1 MFTRIL
7 ILAPHPDDAELG
19 CGGTIARLADEGRGV
34 MVATLTDR
42 DGNCPLMGDI
52 ASESENALEQLV
64 GAARMKSGQ
73 CVLIHL
79 AFPLFEMRTV
89 RQHVLSTFE
98 RLRRELKPDA
108 VFAPALGDLHQDH
121 QVCMDEAARAFK
133 GVTLLGYHILR
144 SNPDFAPS
152 VYVGITE
159 DQLARKAAA
168 VACYSTQ
175 RDKAYCQ
182 PPVLRAQAAFCGAQ
196 CGLPLAEAFSVRW
209 AVMP

>member
-1 MFTRIL
+1 MFTRVL
-7 ILAPHPDDAELG
+7 ILSPHPDDEALG
-19 CGGTIARLADEGRGV
+19 CGGTVARLADDSREV
-34 MVATLTDR
+34 IVVTLTDR
-42 DGNCPLMGDI
+42 DANQPLLDDI

-64 GAARMKSGQ
+64 GAARVKSGQ
-73 CVLIHL
+73 CALIHL

-89 RQHVLSTFE
+89 RQHVLTTFE

-121 QVCMDEAARAFK
+121 QVCMEEAARAFK

-144 SNPDFAPS
+144 SNPEFAPA

-159 DQLARKAAA
+159 EQLERKTAA
-168 VACYSTQ
+168 VQCYSTQ
-175 RDKAYCQ
+175 REKEYCK
-182 PPVLRAQAAFCGAQ
+182 PWTLRAQAAFRGAQ

-209 AVMP
+209 AVV